1 MKQKLLLLLFLT
13 GCWEMQAGA
22 QDVRFFE
29 VFTPFNQMAPM
40 NTDTVFTVDQSNA
53 VRRVTPISSQVIP
66 VQLPTGTSVRDML
79 FLNQALWFATDSGVV
94 RSTNGQTDVWSTAR
108 GNFVSNDI
116 RQLLAYNNQLAVLTS
131 AGISLFSGTSWTHF
145 NSTTPGFPAVLP
157 SRISAS
163 ANAISF
169 VSGNRVYA
177 LQTSGITSFAHGL
190 ADTLELAVQNNQG
203 FYFLLSKRRL
213 YQRNLAGVT
222 DTIFERFG
230 IQLDLLLM
238 GNKRDFVAYSGGYYA
253 HFNGQ
258 RWTFR
263 FGTFSRVPAG
273 QATHLHLVGSDKIM
287 LRSQEFI
294 FIIERPDFIGT
305 INSEERSW
313 LDINQV
319 EALFHANGNMFWDQG
334 LTGVS
339 EYHVPKRVN
348 KAQRSPELSHAAG
361 WWIGGKSNGE
371 LFQTAQMFSEIT
383 SGGRQFESGILNSQ
397 GQPANERSLR
407 RIWKINRKEIADFNW
422 AWSQGLVQ
430 NGSYVPSF
438 EFITWPGTR
447 PGSTDVLAPFFDR
460 NNDGAY
466 NYLDGD
472 HPLIK
477 GDQALWW
484 VMHDLPPQK
493 FWPGLGLELQCM
505 AYAFTCEKTI
515 QPIDSVVN
523 YTVFL
528 DTRFVNRSNRTY
540 DSTLISFFHDY
551 ELGGFRGSLLGT
563 DVKGNGMYTYSRFEA
578 DTFPGGHGFSPPA
591 MGTYWLQGPVADAND
606 GIDNNFNGVVDEP
619 GERISMSYSSYFFN
633 SPDTQRGNP
642 VSAEMSRNYSLARWR
657 NGSPIVYGGSG
668 QPGTTGTLPQ
678 AANFVFPG
686 TSDSLGR
693 TLGGTASGP
702 VLLPS
707 LWGTNGSVSS
717 LDLNLPPPQNDFYDI
732 RMVSGAGFFQL
743 APGAS
748 KEVSLAFIYSRGAGN
763 NLSSVTKLLQN
774 DAPRVRHW
782 FNQAQY
788 PSCLDLS
795 TVSVKESSE
804 ALKLHAY
811 PNPATNTL
819 FVETNNEQP
828 LHLRMTDL
836 QGRLVLHVELAGQ
849 TNYRIDL
856 PAAAPGI
863 YLLRWEQNGF
873 VKMEKLVKQ

>member
-1 MKQKLLLLLFLT
+1 MSKLYFLWSFI
-13 GCWEMQAGA
+13 CFWAYNVVA
-22 QDVRFFE
+22 QDVRSFE
-29 VFTPFNQMAPM
+29 SFSPFTFMAPV
-40 NTDTVFTVDQSNA
+40 NADTVFTINQTRG
-53 VRRVTPISSQVIP
+53 VRRLTPISNQLMP
-66 VQLPTGTSVRDML
+66 VTLPVASVRGML

-94 RSTNGQTDVWSTAR
+94 RWANGQTDVWSAAR

-116 RQLLAYNNQLAVLTS
+116 RQLLDFNNQLVVLTS
-131 AGISLFSGTSWTHF
+131 TGISLFTGTSWTHF
-145 NSTTPGFPAVLP
+145 NTSTPGFPSVLP
-157 SRISAS
+157 ARISAS
-163 ANAISF
+163 ANAVSF

-177 LQTSGITSFAHGL
+177 LQAGGITSFAHGL

-203 FYFLLSKRRL
+203 FYFLQSKRRL

-222 DTIFERFG
+222 DTIHQWLG
-230 IQLDLLLM
+230 AQLDHLLM
-238 GNKRDFVAYSGGYYA
+238 ENKRDFVSYSGGYFA

-263 FGTFSRVPAG
+263 LGPFSSVPAV
-273 QATHLHLVGSDKIM
+273 QLAHLHLVPTNKIM
-287 LRSQEFI
+287 MRSSSTV
-294 FIIERPDFIGT
+294 FIIERPDFIGNV
-305 INSEERSW
+305 NSEERAW
-313 LDINQV
+313 LDINQA
-319 EALFHANGNMFWDQG
+319 EALFIANGNLFWDQG
-334 LTGVS
+334 ISGNS
-339 EYHVPKRVN
+339 AYFVPKRTN
-348 KAQRSPELSHAAG
+348 PSQRRPELSHAAG

-371 LFQTAQMFSEIT
+371 LFQTAQMFSQSST
-383 SGGRQFESGILNSQ
+383 SGIQFEAGILDVQ
-397 GQPANERSLR
+397 GQPMNDRSLR

-422 AWSQGLVQ
+422 AWSLGLVQ
-430 NGSYVPSF
+430 NGSYEPSF
-438 EFITWPGTR
+438 ELRTWPGTR
-447 PGSTDVLAPFFDR
+447 PGSTEALAPFFDR
-460 NNDGAY
+460 NNDGVY

-493 FWPGLGLELQCM
+493 LWPGLGLELQCM

-528 DTRFVNRSNRTY
+528 DTRFTNRSNRTY
-540 DSTLISFFHDY
+540 DSTFISFFHDY

-578 DTFPGGHGFSPPA
+578 DTFSGGFGFSPPA
-591 MGTYWLQGPVADAND
+591 MGTYWLKGPLANNND

-633 SPDTQRGNP
+633 NPDTQRGNP
-642 VSAEMSRNYSLARWR
+642 VTAEMFRNYSLGRWR

-668 QPGTTGTLPQ
+668 QPGTAGTLAQ
-678 AANFVFPG
+678 TANFVFPG
-686 TSDSLGR
+686 SSDSLGR
-693 TLGGTASGP
+693 TLGGTVAAP
-702 VLLPS
+702 VWLPS
-707 LWGTNGSVSS
+707 LWGTNGATSS
-717 LDLNLPPPQNDFYDI
+717 LDLNLPPPQNESYDI
-732 RMVSGAGFFQL
+732 RMVSSSGFFQFT
-743 APGAS
+743 PGAS
-748 KEVSLAFIYSRGAGN
+748 QEVSMAFIYSRSAGN
-763 NLSSVTKLLQN
+763 NLSSVQKLIQN

-782 FNQAQY
+782 YSQAQY

-795 TVSVKESSE
+795 TVSVNESRE
-804 ALKLHAY
+804 ALKLHIY

-836 QGRLVLHVELAGQ
+836 QGRLVLSVELAGQ

-863 YLLRWEQNGF
+863 YLLRWEKDGH